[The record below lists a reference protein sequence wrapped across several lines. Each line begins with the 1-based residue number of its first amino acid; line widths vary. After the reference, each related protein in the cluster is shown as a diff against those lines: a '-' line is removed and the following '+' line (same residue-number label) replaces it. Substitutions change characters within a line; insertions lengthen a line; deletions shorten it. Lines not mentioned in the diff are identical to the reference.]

1 MRVIFWSLAILIIF
15 LCGIGIIVCMGIAAE
30 RIDALMREEY
40 GKDEDGQQD
49 I

>member
-1 MRVIFWSLAILIIF
+1 MISIFWMIAILVIF

-30 RIDALMREEY
+30 RIEDLIKGEY
-40 GKDEDGQQD
+40 TDEDGQQD